1 MITTRLTKAPE
12 EGEKVRIM
20 LVEDNPGDALLIE
33 TALET
38 SHDPPFEL
46 HVSNRLAPALER
58 LRKERFNVVLLDL
71 NLPDSFGFETVT
83 SVQNI
88 VPRTPVVIITGNVD
102 EAFAR
107 AAVQAGVQD
116 YIVKDEVRPHNL
128 QRSILFAMGRKRT
141 ENDLHALEE
150 VASAAGA
157 TLDLDALLEAVLNTL
172 RKVMGAERT
181 ALQLLEDGGLSMRAH
196 SDDDGKGARA
206 DPEGDLKLIRQVL
219 EEGRPVFGRLPN
231 REGNGEV
238 SVLKVPL
245 MVRGKVDGVLEVEW
259 LSSHA
264 ESPREVSLL
273 SVAAERIASGISNAR
288 AYESVKRSERLANEE
303 RLRLRTIIDTL
314 PVGIL
319 ITDRNG
325 RQLESNVLR
334 SKIWG
339 GAPPPSRSVD
349 DLCKIRAWYYDT
361 GEQVKECPVVKALKY
376 GETNLGVTIDIE
388 RLDGTHGTIL
398 NSAAPIRD
406 ENGAMIG
413 AVGVLQDITDRIRLE
428 QKLQAARQRSE
439 FYIDLLT
446 HDVANSLTAASGYLQ
461 LVERPDDNDEKSA
474 RWLEKARASLDD
486 SARLIDTV
494 RRVHNLGSSPKT
506 KVDIDA
512 LLPEVIGQILPK
524 GEGIE
529 IMYSGMHDAVVTA
542 TNLLPDL
549 FTNLID
555 NAVKHSGGKVSIV
568 VTVRPHYHQG
578 VEYIRVDIAD
588 NGPGIPDQ
596 AKERLFSRGER
607 GATRAPGQG
616 MGLFLVANIVAE
628 AGGRIWV
635 EDRVPGDHSK
645 GARFIVLLPRSKG
658 TDESAR

>member
-1 MITTRLTKAPE
+1 MITTHLTKAPE

-128 QRSILFAMGRKRT
+128 QRSILFAMERKRT

>member
-128 QRSILFAMGRKRT
+128 QRSILFAMERKRT